1 MNIAKYNKSTIVFC
15 VTMTIVLHAVWSH
28 DQGSI
33 SDAKEHKKIC
43 TWFILVLPT
52 GISPIETRDK
62 VG

>member
-33 SDAKEHKKIC
+33 SDAKEHKKFC
-43 TWFILVLPT
+43 TWF
-52 GISPIETRDK
+52 ETRDK
-62 VG
+62 VGQLVGSFSVL